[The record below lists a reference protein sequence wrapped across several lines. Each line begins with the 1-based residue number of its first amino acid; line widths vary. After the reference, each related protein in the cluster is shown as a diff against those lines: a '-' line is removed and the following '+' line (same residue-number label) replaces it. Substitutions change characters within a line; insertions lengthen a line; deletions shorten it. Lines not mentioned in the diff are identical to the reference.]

1 MTDHARAAV
10 LRAYGKDPAVEE
22 IPIRPPRPDEVL
34 VAMRQATV
42 CGTDVH
48 IAHGRFPGS
57 SSIPLVMGHEG
68 CGEIVAAGR
77 ERRVDTL
84 GQPLGPG
91 DVIVWDHPWCGRC
104 TACAVDR
111 QPTLCSGT
119 TGYGWGPSGDGDL
132 NGTFATHLL
141 VAPTSNV
148 LRVPDGI
155 DLAVASSTTCA
166 LRTVMHALERLGPI
180 RFSDHVV
187 VLGAG
192 AVGLYAAAAALA
204 AGTFYVVL
212 VGAPADR
219 LAVADGWGL
228 GARLD
233 LAATTP
239 EERVEAI
246 RERTGGRGA
255 DIVIECAGP
264 AAAFTDGMAM
274 LRSGG
279 RFLVLGQADVRNPE
293 VDTTAMKVRQ
303 IMVQTSLSATI
314 AHYHQALRFLQR
326 HGGRFRFERL
336 VAGARFAVDELP
348 AALEAVRVGSELK
361 PVIDVARVATVPA
374 PDSRPEVPG

>member
-10 LRAYGKDPAVEE
+10 LRAYGEDPAVEE

-42 CGTDVH
+42 CGTDAH
-48 IAHGRFPGS
+48 IAHGQFPGS

-68 CGEIVAAGR
+68 CGEIVDAGGD
-77 ERRVDTL
+77 RRVDAL
-84 GQPLGPG
+84 GQPLAPG
-91 DVIVWDHPWCGRC
+91 NVIVWDHPWCGRC

-111 QPTLCSGT
+111 QPTLCSDT
-119 TGYGWGPSGDGDL
+119 TGYGWGPSGDGAL
-132 NGTFATHLL
+132 NGTFATHLI

-148 LRVPDGI
+148 LRMPDDI
-155 DLAVASSTTCA
+155 DLAVVSSTTCA

-192 AVGLYAAAAALA
+192 AVGLYAAATALA
-204 AGTFYVVL
+204 AGAFDVVL

-219 LAVADGWGL
+219 LAVADEWGL

-233 LAATTP
+233 LATTTP
-239 EERVEAI
+239 DERVAAI

-264 AAAFTDGMAM
+264 AAAFTEGMAM

-303 IMVQTSLSATI
+303 ITVQTSLSATI

-326 HGGRFRFERL
+326 HGGRFRFEQL
-336 VAGARFAVDELP
+336 VAGARFALDEVP
-348 AALEAVRVGSELK
+348 AALEAVRVGAALK

-374 PDSRPEVPG
+374 PDSRPEVPA